1 MFSSETS
8 SDRAKGTYPM
18 PKDEPSRTSRLDKR
32 EQAEADVSEWM
43 NNKGPYVLGTVLFLI
58 IAFFI
63 VSMFI

>member
-1 MFSSETS
+1 
-8 SDRAKGTYPM
+8 M